1 MARLYLWLQRC
12 TWRTGHRVRQYLAN
26 RHKSTSVSCEA
37 LTSQSPTASLPI
49 LTCFL
54 RPPGVADGVRYVTAW
69 PSTLTVACSW
79 DRDLMGQY
87 ASAMAREQKMKG
99 SNVMLGPMVNIA
111 RVPRGGTSTRL
122 IMMLVFKRCSCP
134 CRSVPPL

>member
-1 MARLYLWLQRC
+1 MLC
-12 TWRTGHRVRQYLAN
+12 
-26 RHKSTSVSCEA
+26 
-37 LTSQSPTASLPI
+37 
-49 LTCFL
+49 
-54 RPPGVADGVRYVTAW
+54 PPGVADGVRYVTAW

-111 RVPRGGTSTRL
+111 RVPRGGTATRTSW
-122 IMMLVFKRCSCP
+122 MLVLHNGCSRP